1 MSVKQKNYYNIHWE
15 KSIMVATIV
24 AILTLTWSV
33 FDFLTNEM
41 NAQSFFFFRLAVTVP
56 FLILYQVTPKKTL
69 KKIANTLI
77 SLQLVGVTILTVY
90 LTYKSESFIKHF
102 SPTAYIL
109 AGSPI
114 VFRLRKKVFI
124 LISLI
129 PLISYIVYPGTL
141 LDYSKNSY
149 MDVLITSA
157 STVFLVS
164 IIAFFFENL
173 LKQNQILDSEISQKN
188 EILANTVNEKD
199 LLIKI
204 LCHDLN
210 NLLTVSM
217 VSLGFVDLKIKKIEI
232 DGKVKKML
240 AKSIR
245 SVELQREMINMIR
258 DKEAIDT
265 GKKKLENEIVPL
277 DDIINDINF
286 VFEDRLKD
294 KQIKLV
300 NNIAPEMYYLYGD
313 KYAITHYVVS
323 NIMSNAIKFSMPS
336 SDIVLEVETTKDIL
350 TFIIQDFGTG
360 IQTKNIG
367 DLFSMNEKTSHVG
380 TAGETGTGFGMP
392 IVKSVMDK
400 LKGKINIESQP
411 GYGTKVSLIF
421 KRAHI
426 NNNLNVA

>member
-1 MSVKQKNYYNIHWE
+1 
-15 KSIMVATIV
+15 
-24 AILTLTWSV
+24 
-33 FDFLTNEM
+33 
-41 NAQSFFFFRLAVTVP
+41 
-56 FLILYQVTPKKTL
+56 
-69 KKIANTLI
+69 
-77 SLQLVGVTILTVY
+77 LVGVTILTVY

-367 DLFSMNEKTSHVG
+367 DLFSHE
-380 TAGETGTGFGMP
+380 
-392 IVKSVMDK
+392 
-400 LKGKINIESQP
+400 
-411 GYGTKVSLIF
+411 
-421 KRAHI
+421 
-426 NNNLNVA
+426 